1 MTRTDRLFA
10 LLLRLHSASTLRA
23 ADLAAHL
30 EVSERT
36 IYRDMRALTQ
46 LGIPIRAEAGHGY
59 SLMDGYRL
67 PPLML
72 SPDEGLALVMGA
84 RLFTHHAEGSLSQA
98 AHTALYKLDMALS
111 PSTRAHAEAIL
122 QWVEFAAP
130 VLRLD
135 LDAPTVR
142 HVLAAVAAHR
152 VVRLTYRDRSGYL
165 SVRELE
171 PSGLSYADGAWYVSG
186 FCRLRA
192 DTRSFRLSRI
202 ETLELLDQPFTPRH
216 IVPSP
221 PTLHTV
227 AIRFVTPTAQRRAH
241 ERPHYGYHEERDG
254 LLWYR
259 VNTFD
264 EIIPWVLA
272 FGASAE
278 VVSPPELRA
287 HLRQEAERLAQML
300 T

>member
-10 LLLRLHSASTLRA
+10 LLLRLHSAPIIRA
-23 ADLAAHL
+23 ADLAAQL
-30 EVSERT
+30 EVSDRT
-36 IYRDMRALTQ
+36 IYRDMRALAE
-46 LGIPIRAEAGHGY
+46 LGIPIRAEAGIGY
-59 SLMDGYRL
+59 RLMDGYRL

-84 RLFTHHAEGSLSQA
+84 LLFTRHTSGALSQA
-98 AHTALYKLDMALS
+98 AQTAQHKLHMALP
-111 PSTRAHAEAIL
+111 PSTRAYAESIV
-122 QWVEFAAP
+122 QWVEFVVP

-135 LDAPTVR
+135 LDTPTVR
-142 HVLAAVAAHR
+142 QVLAATAERR
-152 VVRLTYRDRSGYL
+152 VVRLTYRDRHGYL
-165 SVRELE
+165 SVREVE
-171 PSGLSYADGAWYVSG
+171 PSGLSYADGAWYVGG

-192 DTRSFRLSRI
+192 DVRSFRLSRI
-202 ETLELLDQPFTPRH
+202 ESLELLDHTFTPRR
-216 IVPSP
+216 IVPLP
-221 PTLHTV
+221 PVQHEV
-227 AIRFVTPTAQRRAH
+227 AIRFITPTAQRRAH

-259 VNTFD
+259 VNTFE

-287 HLRQEAERLAQML
+287 HLRREAERLVQML
-300 T
+300 G